1 MKNTTNGNLNN
12 AKQSLF
18 NLTKYSLIGFYLIKF
33 LQLIV
38 ESRQGGS
45 SISLV
50 FQAIEVISWHGTS
63 FFSAITAIA
72 GLKYIFGQK
81 FPLVLLVIFA
91 ITINIVVEGFFMIL
105 FDLQGWD
112 YNDFAAFII
121 GLITGI
127 LLIRRIYKQVP
138 N

>member
-38 ESRQGGS
+38 ESRHDESPGS
-45 SISLV
+45 IIVKVL
-50 FQAIEVISWHGTS
+50 EVMSWHGTS
-63 FFSAITAIA
+63 FFSAIMAIS
-72 GLKYIFGQK
+72 GLKYIFGQR
-81 FPLVLLVIFA
+81 FPLLLLVVLTV
-91 ITINIVVEGFFMIL
+91 TINVVVEGLFMIF

-121 GLITGI
+121 GLVTGI
-127 LLIRRIYKQVP
+127 LLIRRIYKQVT